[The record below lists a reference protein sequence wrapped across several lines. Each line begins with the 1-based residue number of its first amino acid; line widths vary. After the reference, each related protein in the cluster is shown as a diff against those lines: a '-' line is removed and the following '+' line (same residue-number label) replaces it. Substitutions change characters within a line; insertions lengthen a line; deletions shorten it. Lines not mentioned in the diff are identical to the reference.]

1 MENRQLK
8 NEEELLARI
17 ALGDQRAF
25 TEIFDF
31 YQRYVFDYG
40 RKLTKSEDQASEIVQ
55 DVFLKI
61 WLNREK
67 IGEIKNFGAYLNRV
81 VRNHS
86 INVIRKLA
94 QDGKSVTQLK
104 ITTQEADN
112 STDKTLDYNE
122 SNRILTQAIESLSP
136 QQRTAYTLCHV
147 EGLKYEEV
155 AKKMNVS
162 SRTVQAHMHQALKH
176 IREHFNKHALTYPA
190 LFAVLFK

>member
-17 ALGDQRAF
+17 ATGDQRAF

-31 YQRYVFDYG
+31 YHRYVYAYG
-40 RKLTKSEDQASEIVQ
+40 RKMTKSEDQANEIVQ

-67 IGEIKNFGAYLNRV
+67 LNEVNNFGAYLNRV

-86 INVIRKLA
+86 LNVIRKLA
-94 QDGKSVTQLK
+94 QDARSATQLK
-104 ITTQEADN
+104 INNPESENA
-112 STDKTLDYNE
+112 TDKILDYNE
-122 SNRILTQAIESLSP
+122 SNRILSQAIENLSP
-136 QQRTAYTLCHV
+136 QQRTVYTLCHI
-147 EGLKYEEV
+147 EGLKYDEA

-162 SRTVQAHMHQALKH
+162 SRTVQAHMVQALRH

>member
-1 MENRQLK
+1 MESRQLK
-8 NEEELLARI
+8 NEDELLTRI
-17 ALGDQRAF
+17 ARGDQRAF

-31 YQRYVFDYG
+31 YQRYVYDYG

-67 IGEIKNFGAYLNRV
+67 LNEVNNFGAYLNRV

-86 INVIRKLA
+86 LNVIRKLA
-94 QDGKSVTQLK
+94 QDARSATQLK
-104 ITTQEADN
+104 INNPESENA
-112 STDKTLDYNE
+112 TDKILDYNE
-122 SNRILTQAIESLSP
+122 SNRILTQAIENLSP
-136 QQRTAYTLCHV
+136 QQRIAYTLCHM
-147 EGLKYEEV
+147 EGLKYDEA

>member
-1 MENRQLK
+1 MESRQLK
-8 NEEELLARI
+8 NEDELLTRI
-17 ALGDQRAF
+17 ARGDQRAF

-31 YQRYVFDYG
+31 YQRYVYDYG
-40 RKLTKSEDQASEIVQ
+40 RKLTKSEDQAGEIVQ

-67 IGEIKNFGAYLNRV
+67 LDEVKNFGAYLNRV

-86 INVIRKLA
+86 LNVIRKLA
-94 QDGKSVTQLK
+94 QDARSATQLK
-104 ITTQEADN
+104 INNPESENA
-112 STDKTLDYNE
+112 TDKILDYNE
-122 SNRILTQAIESLSP
+122 SNRILTQAIENLSP
-136 QQRTAYTLCHV
+136 QQRIAYTLCHM
-147 EGLKYEEV
+147 EGLKYDEA

>member
-8 NEEELLARI
+8 NEEELLVRI
-17 ALGDQRAF
+17 ARGDQRAF

-31 YQRYVFDYG
+31 YQRYVYDYG
-40 RKLTKSEDQASEIVQ
+40 RNLTKSEDQASEIVQ

-67 IGEIKNFGAYLNRV
+67 FNEVKNFGAYLNRV

-94 QDGKSVTQLK
+94 QDARSATQLK
-104 ITTQEADN
+104 INTQESDN
-112 STDKTLDYNE
+112 STDKILDYNE
-122 SNRILTQAIESLSP
+122 SNRILTQAIENLSP
-136 QQRTAYTLCHV
+136 QQRTAYTLCHI

-155 AKKMNVS
+155 AKKMNIS

-176 IREHFNKHALTYPA
+176 IREHFNKHALTYPT

>member
-17 ALGDQRAF
+17 AMGDQRAF

-31 YQRYVFDYG
+31 YQRYVYVYG
-40 RKLTKSEDQASEIVQ
+40 RKMTKSEDQANEIVQ

-67 IGEIKNFGAYLNRV
+67 LNEVKNFGAYLNRV

-86 INVIRKLA
+86 LNVIRKLA
-94 QDGKSVTQLK
+94 QGARSATKLK
-104 ITTQEADN
+104 INNPESEN
-112 STDKTLDYNE
+112 VTDKILDYNE
-122 SNRILTQAIESLSP
+122 SNRILSQAIENLSP
-136 QQRTAYTLCHV
+136 QQRTVYTLCHI
-147 EGLKYEEV
+147 EGLKYDEV
-155 AKKMNVS
+155 AKKMNLS
-162 SRTVQAHMHQALKH
+162 SRTVQAHMAQALKH
-176 IREHFNKHALTYPA
+176 IREHFNRHALAYPA

>member
-1 MENRQLK
+1 MQNRQLK

-17 ALGDQRAF
+17 AVGDQRAF

-31 YQRYVFDYG
+31 YQRYVHDYG
-40 RKLTKSEDQASEIVQ
+40 RKLTKSEDQAGEIVQ

-67 IGEIKNFGAYLNRV
+67 LNEVKSFGAYLNRV

-86 INVIRKLA
+86 LNIIRKLA
-94 QDGKSVTQLK
+94 QDARSATQLK
-104 ITTQEADN
+104 IHNPESENA
-112 STDKTLDYNE
+112 TDKTLDYNE
-122 SNRILTQAIESLSP
+122 SNRILTQAIENLSP
-136 QQRTAYTLCHV
+136 QQRTAYTLCHI